1 VNAPAARD
9 AKRAYPGK
17 VAIRH
22 VIEAARACGVD
33 VAGVEVSPDGT
44 IRVVEA
50 RTLPERPK
58 DEFEAWEAQG
68 KL

>member
-1 VNAPAARD
+1 MNAPARLQ
-9 AKRAYPGK
+9 YPGK
-17 VAIRH
+17 VAIKH
-22 VIEAARACGVD
+22 VVAAAKGAGID

-50 RTLPERPK
+50 RAIPQVPPTLFDQLES
-58 DEFEAWEAQG
+58 AG